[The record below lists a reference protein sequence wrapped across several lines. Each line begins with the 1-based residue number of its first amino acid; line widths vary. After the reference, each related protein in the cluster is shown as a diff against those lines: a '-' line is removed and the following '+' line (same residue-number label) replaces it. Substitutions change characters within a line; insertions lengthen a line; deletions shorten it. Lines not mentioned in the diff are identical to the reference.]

1 MRKTLLTVVL
11 LAAALSPLAAADKYV
26 KREVRGAWL
35 ATVYNIDWPSQ
46 TGTSLAIRRNQQAEM
61 RNYLDELQAAGINA
75 VYFQTRPMADALY
88 KSSLEPVSAFFS
100 GTRGSRLYWDP
111 LQFVVE
117 ECHKR
122 GMECHAWVNPYRW
135 KKSTDADHTTKYD
148 KDLISRNMLIS
159 HNGEVI
165 FNPAL
170 DATRERIV
178 AVCREMIEG
187 YDIDGIIFDDY
198 FYPSGMPANDT
209 AEDYPDWQNSGTA
222 LSFADWRRENINA
235 MVGDVYNMIQEVNPS
250 IKFGISPA
258 GAACSDPAVAKKH
271 GVEPIPKGS
280 DWQYNGIFSDPVAWL
295 EEGTIDYISPQLY
308 WKTDHKTNPFGPMT
322 QWWSKVAKK
331 FGRHHYASHSLTFL
345 QSSNTTAD
353 WQEVGKQVQYS
364 RTYTKTAAPGAIF
377 YSACDIDGK
386 KAKGL
391 GEWLKANKFQH
402 PALTPAIDWKEH
414 EEQGQVDSLVSDGK
428 QLHWKAVDHMRY
440 SIYAIPTD
448 KTSTDVERS
457 TAGGILADYLLG
469 VTYTNSYQIPE
480 EYTDGYQFAV
490 CVLDRYG
497 NEFAPMYIDIA
508 DVIEDIAEDAVE
520 IELDGWTLST
530 SMPVR
535 QLQVFNTM
543 GQLMDSADDTD
554 NLDVNGLPTGIYVVK
569 AITAK
574 QTAVK
579 KVYVR

>member
-1 MRKTLLTVVL
+1 MRKTLLTAVL
-11 LAAALSPLAAADKYV
+11 LAAALSPLAAADRYV

-35 ATVYNIDWPSQ
+35 ATVYNIDWPSK

-61 RNYLDELQAAGINA
+61 RTYLDELQAAGINA

-88 KSSLEPVSAFFS
+88 KSTLEPTSKFFS
-100 GTRGSRLYWDP
+100 GTRGSRLPWDA
-111 LQFVVE
+111 LQFVVD

-135 KKSTDADHTTKYD
+135 KKSSDPEWTTRQDRMLKEQG
-148 KDLISRNMLIS
+148 MLIS

-165 FNPAL
+165 LNPAL

-198 FYPSGMPANDT
+198 FYPSGMPADGT
-209 AEDYPDWQNSGTA
+209 AEDYPDWQKSGTT

-235 MVGDVYNMIQEVNPS
+235 MVGDVYNMIQGLDPS

-258 GAACSDPAVAKKH
+258 GAACSDPAVAAKH
-271 GVEPIPKGS
+271 GVTPIPKGS

-295 EEGTIDYISPQLY
+295 EEGTVDYISPQLY

-322 QWWSKVAKK
+322 QWWSQVARK

-345 QSSNTTAD
+345 QLSNTTAD

-364 RTYTKTAAPGAIF
+364 RNYTRTAAPGAIF

-386 KAKGL
+386 KVKGL

-414 EEQGQVDSLVSDGK
+414 EQQGQVDSLVSDGK
-428 QLHWKAVDHMRY
+428 QLHWKAVEHMRY
-440 SIYAIPTD
+440 SIYAIPAD
-448 KTSTDVERS
+448 KAATDVERS

-469 VTYTNSYQIPE
+469 MTYTNSYQIPE
-480 EYTDGYQFAV
+480 EYADGYQFAV
-490 CVLDRYG
+490 CILDRYG

-554 NLDVNGLPTGIYVVK
+554 NLDVSGLPTGIYVVK
-569 AITAK
+569 AITGK

-579 KVYVR
+579 KVYIR